1 MVDFSRYQIV
11 LFDVDGTVAE
21 TEGEGHLPAFNQAFK
36 EFDLPWVWS
45 LQEYGELLKVTGGFE
60 RIQAYAQKI
69 GAADA
74 LSEEGK
80 AKCLKVHKRK
90 NEIYANR
97 LQSGLIPPR
106 QGFTRLVDQIL
117 GEGLRW
123 AVVTTTS
130 RGNWQA
136 LWDYAVKPVA
146 PHLPEPEIAVCGEDV
161 SQKKP
166 HPEAYELALQKLNL
180 QPHQC
185 LAIEDSRNG
194 LVSAG
199 GAGIPVVM
207 VRSLFFGHQQFPEAL
222 AVVNELS
229 ELVD

>member
-1 MVDFSRYQIV
+1 MMDFSRYQVV

-36 EFDLPWVWS
+36 EFNLPWVWS
-45 LQEYGELLKVTGGFE
+45 LQEYADLLKVTGGFE

-69 GAADA
+69 GDSQA
-74 LSEEGK
+74 LTEEGK

-90 NEIYANR
+90 NELYAQR
-97 LQSGLIPPR
+97 LESGLIPPR
-106 QGFTRLVDQIL
+106 QGFTQLIEKIL
-117 GEGLRW
+117 NQGRQWG
-123 AVVTTTS
+123 VVTTTS

-136 LWDYAVKPVA
+136 LWDYAVKPIA
-146 PHLPEPEIAVCGEDV
+146 AHLPEPVIAICGEDV

-166 HPEAYELALQKLNL
+166 HPEAYQLALQRLNL
-180 QPHQC
+180 EPHQC
-185 LAIEDSRNG
+185 VAIEDSRNG

-207 VRSLFFGHQQFPEAL
+207 VRSLFFGHQEFPEAL
-222 AVVNELS
+222 TVVNELS
-229 ELVD
+229 EL